1 MIKQAKSGATRCLAI
16 LLTAWGISQAGAAE
30 APPGDPYGIMRKPL
44 PPKVVVLTFDDAC
57 LSHATIVAP
66 LLKNLGFGGTFYV
79 SDAFGFGGRK
89 DWYMTWEQI
98 KSLNDAGF
106 EIGNHTLGHGQLGA
120 TGLDGCLSGLMGIE
134 KPCLAHH
141 IAKPTTFCWP
151 FYSVNNK
158 FLPVL
163 TENGYGFAR
172 GGHERPYQPTLDNPL
187 DAPSFTIVANT
198 PAAAFSAALKQATPG
213 RVVIFTFHGVPDS
226 EHPAVGVDPARFAEM
241 MQQLKD
247 IPCTVM
253 AMRDLAAYVDTA
265 KAAQLLARP
274 MCYPWGGRGPAWGWV
289 TRKDNRLYLCV
300 DKLPADR
307 KLTLPGMTTKIAS
320 ACFLAEPKV
329 SPLVITKTD
338 AGIQTITVPE
348 LPPATFG
355 ANPLVI
361 VATLQGGPIA
371 TLLDFDFPGLPATTI
386 TGNQIRVQVPKV
398 TDLTKLAPTYRTG
411 SPLVKGT
418 PTSGSINDFSKPK
431 TYTIAA
437 PDGTTRAYVVTV
449 TPTLGA
455 IGLCNPSFETF
466 DVLNDQDDT
475 YGRNPGGTGWTFK
488 QAKDGDEV
496 GINLVTGGPIFAPP
510 APDGT
515 QHSAFIHGAG
525 NGISQAVM
533 FDSGEYTI
541 SFDAV
546 KRNNYGTSATP
557 VTVSIDGK
565 PVLALQASQISDKWH
580 AYTTPAFAVTSG
592 SHTLAFTLGEGE
604 SMGLI
609 DNVEIA
615 RVTKRQPLK

>member
-1 MIKQAKSGATRCLAI
+1 MLLA
-16 LLTAWGISQAGAAE
+16 GVSISQAQPA
-30 APPGDPYGIMRKPL
+30 GDPYGIMRKPL
-44 PPKVVVLTFDDAC
+44 PAKVVVLTFDDAC

-66 LLKNLGFGGTFYV
+66 MLKKLGFGGTFYI
-79 SDAFGFGGRK
+79 SDAFGFSTRK

-106 EIGNHTLGHGQLGA
+106 EIGNHTVGHGQLGS

-134 KPCLAHH
+134 KFCLAHH

-158 FLPVL
+158 FLPTL

-198 PAAAFSAALKQATPG
+198 PADSFAAALKQATPG
-213 RVVIFTFHGVPDS
+213 RVVIFTFHGVPDL
-226 EHPAVGVDPARFAEM
+226 EHPAVGVEPARFAEM

-247 IPCTVM
+247 NSCTVI
-253 AMRDLAAYVDTA
+253 AMRDLATYVDTA
-265 KAAQLLARP
+265 KAAQWLTRP

-307 KLTLPGMTTKIAS
+307 RVTLTGMTTQIAS
-320 ACFLAEPKV
+320 ACFLADPQKK
-329 SPLVITKTD
+329 PLAISKTD
-338 AGIQTITVPE
+338 AGIQTLTVPE
-348 LPPATFG
+348 FLPAAFG
-355 ANPLVI
+355 GNPTVI

-371 TLLDFDFPGLPATTI
+371 TLLDFVFPGLPAATI
-386 TGNQIRVQVPKV
+386 AGNQIRVQVPRA
-398 TDLTKLAPTYRTG
+398 TDLAKLAPTYRTG
-411 SPLVKGT
+411 SPLVNGA
-418 PTSGSINDFSKPK
+418 PASGSTHDFTKPQ
-431 TYTIAA
+431 TYTITAS
-437 PDGTTRAYVVTV
+437 DGASRAYVVTV
-449 TPTLGA
+449 TPTMGVV
-455 IGLCNPSFETF
+455 GLSNPSFEAF
-466 DVLNDQDDT
+466 DVLNEQDDT
-475 YGRNPGGTGWTFK
+475 FGRNPSGTGWTFK
-488 QAKDGDEV
+488 QAKEGDEV

-515 QHSAFIHGAG
+515 LHSAFMRGAG
-525 NGISQAVM
+525 NGISQVVM
-533 FDSGEYTI
+533 FDPGEYAL

-546 KRNNYGTSATP
+546 KRNGYGKAATP

-565 PVLALQASQISDKWH
+565 PVLSLQASQISDKWNT
-580 AYTTPAFAVTSG
+580 YTTPDFSVAAG
-592 SHTLAFTLGEGE
+592 PHTLAFTLGEGE

-609 DNVEIA
+609 DNVMIG
-615 RVTKRQPLK
+615 RVTQKQTPN